1 MTEINNLELTLAE
14 RTEEFENQQMA
25 WEDLL

>member
-1 MTEINNLELTLAE
+1 MAEINNLELTLAE